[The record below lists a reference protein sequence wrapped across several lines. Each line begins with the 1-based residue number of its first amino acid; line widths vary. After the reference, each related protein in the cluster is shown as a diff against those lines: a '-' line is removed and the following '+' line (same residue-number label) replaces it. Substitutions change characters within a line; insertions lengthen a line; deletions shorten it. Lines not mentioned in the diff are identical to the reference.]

1 MDSNLLH
8 KPVLVNEVLEGFKS
22 HFSNQKDFC
31 VLDGTFGRGGH
42 FEALRQNF
50 ADKMTYIGLDQDLEA
65 VEFAKQNYSDA
76 IQNNKLQIHH
86 TNFSDFEN
94 INKILKNLSA
104 NKKPNAVFLD
114 LGVSSP
120 QLDDPRRGFSFYN
133 SGPLDMRMNQKIEK
147 TAADVLNQESLEDLR
162 EIFLDYGEV
171 YAPQRL
177 LNAIEEDRAKKPFSE
192 TTEFSGLIERVC
204 GWRKKGSHP
213 ATLYFQALRLFVN
226 KELESLDEALKRYQ
240 EILAPGG
247 LFVVITFHSLEDR
260 RVKFSFRD
268 SVLGKP
274 INKKVI
280 KPKDDELKE
289 NKRARS
295 AKLRFFKKGEENHEE
310 Q

>member
-8 KPVLVNEVLEGFKS
+8 KPVLINEVISGFKD
-22 HFSNQKDFC
+22 HFDKYSSFS

-42 FEALRQNF
+42 YKALAEEFGEKLN
-50 ADKMTYIGLDQDLEA
+50 YIGLDQDLEA
-65 VEFAKQNYSDA
+65 IEFAKKNYSAA
-76 IQNNKLQIHH
+76 IKNNKLHVNH
-86 TNFSDFEN
+86 TNFSDFERIEN
-94 INKILKNLSA
+94 ILNDLSLG
-104 NKKPNAVFLD
+104 NSLDAVFLD

-120 QLDDPRRGFSFYN
+120 QLDDPNRGFSFYHT
-133 SGPLDMRMNQKIEK
+133 GPLDMRMNQKIEK
-147 TAADVLNQESLEDLR
+147 TAADVLNEESLENLR
-162 EIFLDYGEV
+162 EIFLEYGEI

-177 LNAIEEDRAKKPFSE
+177 LNAIDEDRSKKPFLK

-213 ATLYFQALRLFVN
+213 ATQYFQALRLFIN
-226 KELESLDEALKRYQ
+226 QELESLDEALTNYQ
-240 EILAPGG
+240 KILAPGG
-247 LFVVITFHSLEDR
+247 LFTVITFHSLEDR

-280 KPKDDELKE
+280 KPTDEELKN

-295 AKLRFFKKGEENHEE
+295 AKLRFFKKGEESHEE